1 MEELDVSDM
10 TVRRDLDELDK
21 AGLLIRIHGGAQ
33 KVNAAPIPQNYEK
46 SNTEKYDI
54 QTNEKLEIAQFAKQ
68 FINDGETIFIGPGTT
83 LEKLAT
89 QLLDFKIRVV
99 TNSLPVFNILNQ
111 SSTLDLILVGG
122 EYREITGA
130 FVGSV
135 TINSI
140 KSLNFS
146 KAFVSSNGVFE
157 KSIATYDEGEG
168 EIQRIAL
175 NNSFEK
181 FLLVDSQKFGKYDF
195 YTFYQLDD
203 IDFVLTD
210 HNIDNVVKEQYSSFT
225 KILTN
230 NNYM

>member
-1 MEELDVSDM
+1 
-10 TVRRDLDELDK
+10 
-21 AGLLIRIHGGAQ
+21 
-33 KVNAAPIPQNYEK
+33 
-46 SNTEKYDI
+46 
-54 QTNEKLEIAQFAKQ
+54 
-68 FINDGETIFIGPGTT
+68 T